1 MLLTASYPA
10 LSPMMGL
17 THGVH
22 GLGDTVALSVHA
34 ADSVLAA
41 SELDDYVARLRH
53 ALGAPP

>member
-1 MLLTASYPA
+1 MLFTAGYPA

-34 ADSVLAA
+34 ASSID
-41 SELDDYVARLRH
+41 LDDYLSRL
-53 ALGAPP
+53 ALALPSA